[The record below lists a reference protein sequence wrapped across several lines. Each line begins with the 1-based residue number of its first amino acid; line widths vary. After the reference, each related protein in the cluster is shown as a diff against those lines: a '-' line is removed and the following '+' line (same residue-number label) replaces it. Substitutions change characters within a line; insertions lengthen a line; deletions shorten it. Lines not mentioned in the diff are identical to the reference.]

1 MRKANLLVNNNTVL
15 NGYVNIDPYA
25 VEGDG
30 KIQGDVTDLS
40 HCIDDDELDELVAD
54 SVLEYFGAGMV
65 PQVLS
70 NWVSKIKKGGRIVIS
85 TPDIYE
91 IARGIVRRDISE
103 DDANVLLF
111 GTQDKD
117 GSFKRNVFSMKKVEQ
132 LLSQLG
138 MSVTSRRFVTYKLVI
153 TAEKV

>member
-54 SVLEYFGAGMV
+54 SVLEYFGAAMV

-70 NWVSKIKKGGRIVIS
+70 NWVRKIKKGGKIVIS

-103 DDANVLLF
+103 DDANILLF

-117 GSFKRNVFSMKKVEQ
+117 GSFKRNAYSMKKVEQ